1 MNLSKQNLAN
11 IQLTDSSKPG
21 AEIFNLPEKIVQF
34 GTGVLL
40 RALPDYFVDKANRQG
55 IFNGRILVIKST
67 STGDTDAFAQ
77 QDGMYT
83 LSVRGLES
91 GEVVEGQIICSAIS
105 RVLSASHQWDE
116 ILEAAGNT
124 DLQIIIS
131 NTTEVGVQLVKESIY
146 QKPPVSF
153 PAKLLAFLFE
163 RFKIFEGSP
172 ESGMIIIPTELLTDN
187 GKKLK
192 SIVSELAVFNELEP
206 TFLAWLDSHNRF
218 CSSLVDRIVPGK
230 PDPVTKEQFEKEW
243 GYKDD
248 LMSVCE
254 PYRLW
259 AIEGDESVRKILSF
273 YSVDDGVIITPDIT
287 KFKELKLRML
297 NATHT
302 LSCGLAYLS
311 GFKTVRSGMED
322 ELFESYIE
330 NLMMD
335 EISPA
340 IPYAISENEKREF
353 GRKVLDRFRN
363 PYLQHQWLSITM
375 QYSSKLTMRVLPVLN
390 RYYELFKK
398 PPELISMGFAAY
410 ILFMRPVKKDS
421 DKYYGILDNQ
431 YYLIND
437 DRASEFFGLWDEGSV
452 ELVVNRI
459 LSNINIWGT
468 DLTLLEEFTVS
479 VARKLKGFIRL
490 GTMQE
495 ISAYSKPV
503 KLK

>member
-11 IQLTDSSKPG
+11 IQLPVSSKPG
-21 AEIFNLPEKIVQF
+21 AEIFNLPEIILQF

-67 STGDTDAFAQ
+67 STGETDAFAR

-83 LSVRGLES
+83 LSVRGLDD
-91 GEVVEGQIICSAIS
+91 GVVVNQPVICSAIS
-105 RVLSASHQWDE
+105 RVLSANHQWE
-116 ILEAAGNT
+116 IILEAASSV

-131 NTTEVGVQLVKESIY
+131 NTTEVGVQLIKESIY
-146 QKPPVSF
+146 QNPPVSF

-172 ESGMIIIPTELLTDN
+172 ESGMVIIPTELLTDN

-192 SIVSELAVFNELEP
+192 SIISELAVYNELEP
-206 TFLAWLDSHNRF
+206 TFLAWLDTHNRF

-230 PDPVTKEQFEKEW
+230 PDPATKEQLEKEW
-243 GYKDD
+243 GYEDD

-322 ELFESYIE
+322 ELFEFYIE

-340 IPYAISENEKREF
+340 IPYTISENEKREF
-353 GRKVLDRFRN
+353 GLKVLDRFRN
-363 PYLQHQWLSITM
+363 PYLQHQWFSITM
-375 QYSSKLTMRVLPVLN
+375 QYSSKLAMRVLPVLN

-421 DKYYGILDNQ
+421 DKYFGILDNQ

-459 LSNINIWGT
+459 LSNIKIWGT
-468 DLTLLEEFTVS
+468 DLTLLEGFAVS
-479 VARKLKGFIRL
+479 VTSKLKGFIRV

-503 KLK
+503 K